1 MDYGKNNDEIVL
13 LTQKCFQVSDLYKVL
28 IEKKEAEKISYFP
41 ICVLLRD
48 YNSNKENLK
57 KEVYTFLQAQ
67 EDLSGLQVL
76 VASELEDT
84 PKKSR

>member
-28 IEKKEAEKISYFP
+28 IEKKGSRKKKYLTSQYVF
-41 ICVLLRD
+41 LLRD

-57 KEVYTFLQAQ
+57 KEVYTFYKPRKIYQ
-67 EDLSGLQVL
+67 DYKYWSGP
-76 VASELEDT
+76 S
-84 PKKSR
+84 